1 MLAMMFIGATIGLMM
16 ISETAAIA
24 QTMLG
29 MSSSAAALIV
39 STYALFNTGSRIV
52 VGWISDKIGRIRTI
66 TYVLVLMVLSLLAIY
81 LSGLN
86 GNTFLFR
93 AGICLIGFSYG
104 SFMGIYPAF
113 TSDQFGVKYSA
124 LNYGILFIGFSLAG
138 VVGPLIMQKIFS
150 EFASYRPSFPI
161 AIVFALIGIAL
172 TFLYRA
178 ANRKLAQNRHKIIPD
193 AENVSGISFY
203 RINGNGSLLQL
214 FVFYAVFYAVVFFR
228 RARSRALSRRS
239 APRREGRTP
248 SGARAAAAPRKRGR
262 KRGQCS

>member
-1 MLAMMFIGATIGLMM
+1 MLASPIFYVMLAMMFIGATIGLMM

-86 GNTFLFR
+86 RNTFLFR

-138 VVGPLIMQKIFS
+138 VVGPLIMQKIFN
-150 EFASYRPSFPI
+150 EFGSYRPSFPI

-178 ANRKLAQNRHKIIPD
+178 VNRKLAQK
-193 AENVSGISFY
+193 
-203 RINGNGSLLQL
+203 
-214 FVFYAVFYAVVFFR
+214 
-228 RARSRALSRRS
+228 S
-239 APRREGRTP
+239 A
-248 SGARAAAAPRKRGR
+248 
-262 KRGQCS
+262 

>member
-1 MLAMMFIGATIGLMM
+1 MDHTSCRLRL
-16 ISETAAIA
+16 AAIA
-24 QTMLG
+24 DAPAILE
-29 MSSSAAALIV
+29 I
-39 STYALFNTGSRIV
+39 YAQYMDTPITFETELPSLEEFE
-52 VGWISDKIGRIRTI
+52 GRIRTI

-178 ANRKLAQNRHKIIPD
+178 VNRKLAQK
-193 AENVSGISFY
+193 
-203 RINGNGSLLQL
+203 
-214 FVFYAVFYAVVFFR
+214 
-228 RARSRALSRRS
+228 S
-239 APRREGRTP
+239 A
-248 SGARAAAAPRKRGR
+248 
-262 KRGQCS
+262 